1 MIELER
7 TRLMLENLGL
17 AQAALTLD
25 SHLDYAARSEITY
38 LEFINRLL
46 EDEVDFRRKR
56 SEETR
61 LKLSR
66 LPQKKTLDDF
76 DFSFQPSIDERQIR
90 ELATL
95 SFIHRQENVILLGPP
110 GVGKSHIAISLAVE
124 AIRQGLSVYFVSME
138 KLLYDLRRANNEGKL
153 HNRWKVYQRPGM
165 LVIDEIGYSQLDRVS
180 GNLFFQLVCSRYE
193 KGSMIL
199 TSNKGF
205 GEWGDLMGDVPLAT
219 AILDR
224 LLHHAHVVN
233 IRGQSYRMKSRIK
246 AQQTWWSIPDRLRMV
261 IFRPALMIKIRP
273 ALTSGYT
280 VGVAH
285 LYSAWTMLANVD
297 EKEWTYKQADD
308 FHELWNIA
316 ALYPDL
322 FTENLDEIIEILKQ
336 IKVDNDFNDSNA
348 LLKLSE
354 FNTAIR
360 YDAK

>member
-1 MIELER
+1 MVELEQ

-17 AQAALTLD
+17 SQAAITLD

-46 EDEVDFRRKR
+46 KDEADFRRKR

-66 LPQKKTLDDF
+66 LPHKKTLDEF
-76 DFSFQPSIDERQIR
+76 DFSFQPSLDERQIR

-110 GVGKSHIAISLAVE
+110 GVGKSHIAIGLAVE
-124 AIRQGLSVYFVSME
+124 AIRQGLSVYFVSMD
-138 KLLYDLRRANNEGKL
+138 KLLDDLRRANNEGRL
-153 HNRWKVYQRPGM
+153 HHRWKVYQRPGL

-180 GNLFFQLVCSRYE
+180 GNLFFQLICSRYE

-233 IRGQSYRMKSRIK
+233 IRGQSYRIK
-246 AQQTWWSIPDRLRMV
+246 ARVKASGSVIPQQFQGDMSN
-261 IFRPALMIKIRP
+261 
-273 ALTSGYT
+273 
-280 VGVAH
+280 GVVN
-285 LYSAWTMLANVD
+285 S
-297 EKEWTYKQADD
+297 
-308 FHELWNIA
+308 
-316 ALYPDL
+316 
-322 FTENLDEIIEILKQ
+322 
-336 IKVDNDFNDSNA
+336 
-348 LLKLSE
+348 
-354 FNTAIR
+354 
-360 YDAK
+360 

>member
-1 MIELER
+1 MVELEQ

-17 AQAALTLD
+17 SQAAITLD

-46 EDEVDFRRKR
+46 KDEADFRRKR

-66 LPQKKTLDDF
+66 LPHKKTLDEF
-76 DFSFQPSIDERQIR
+76 DFSIQPSLDERQIR

-110 GVGKSHIAISLAVE
+110 GVGKSHIAIGLAVE
-124 AIRQGLSVYFVSME
+124 AIRQGLSVYFVSMD
-138 KLLYDLRRANNEGKL
+138 KLLDDLRRANNEGRL
-153 HNRWKVYQRPGM
+153 HHRWKVYQRPGL

-180 GNLFFQLVCSRYE
+180 GNLFFQLICSRYE

-233 IRGQSYRMKSRIK
+233 IRGQSYRIK
-246 AQQTWWSIPDRLRMV
+246 ARVKASGSVIPQQFQGDMSN
-261 IFRPALMIKIRP
+261 
-273 ALTSGYT
+273 
-280 VGVAH
+280 GVVN
-285 LYSAWTMLANVD
+285 S
-297 EKEWTYKQADD
+297 
-308 FHELWNIA
+308 
-316 ALYPDL
+316 
-322 FTENLDEIIEILKQ
+322 
-336 IKVDNDFNDSNA
+336 
-348 LLKLSE
+348 
-354 FNTAIR
+354 
-360 YDAK
+360 

>member
-1 MIELER
+1 MLEVER

-17 AQAALTLD
+17 TQAALTLD
-25 SHLDYAARSEITY
+25 SHLDYAARSEMTY

-46 EDEVDFRRKR
+46 KDEADFRRKR

-61 LKLSR
+61 LKLSH

-110 GVGKSHIAISLAVE
+110 GVGKSHIAIGLAVE

-153 HNRWKVYQRPGM
+153 HNRWKVYQRPGL

-224 LLHHAHVVN
+224 LLHHAHVIN

-246 AQQTWWSIPDRLRMV
+246 AGVNITPQQFSVDMT
-261 IFRPALMIKIRP
+261 
-273 ALTSGYT
+273 TN
-280 VGVAH
+280 GVVN
-285 LYSAWTMLANVD
+285 S
-297 EKEWTYKQADD
+297 
-308 FHELWNIA
+308 
-316 ALYPDL
+316 
-322 FTENLDEIIEILKQ
+322 
-336 IKVDNDFNDSNA
+336 
-348 LLKLSE
+348 
-354 FNTAIR
+354 
-360 YDAK
+360 

>member
-110 GVGKSHIAISLAVE
+110 GVGKSQSP
-124 AIRQGLSVYFVSME
+124 SV
-138 KLLYDLRRANNEGKL
+138 
-153 HNRWKVYQRPGM
+153 WQ
-165 LVIDEIGYSQLDRVS
+165 
-180 GNLFFQLVCSRYE
+180 
-193 KGSMIL
+193 
-199 TSNKGF
+199 
-205 GEWGDLMGDVPLAT
+205 
-219 AILDR
+219 
-224 LLHHAHVVN
+224 
-233 IRGQSYRMKSRIK
+233 
-246 AQQTWWSIPDRLRMV
+246 
-261 IFRPALMIKIRP
+261 
-273 ALTSGYT
+273 
-280 VGVAH
+280 
-285 LYSAWTMLANVD
+285 
-297 EKEWTYKQADD
+297 
-308 FHELWNIA
+308 
-316 ALYPDL
+316 
-322 FTENLDEIIEILKQ
+322 
-336 IKVDNDFNDSNA
+336 
-348 LLKLSE
+348 
-354 FNTAIR
+354 
-360 YDAK
+360 

>member
-1 MIELER
+1 MVELEQ

-17 AQAALTLD
+17 SQAAITLD

-46 EDEVDFRRKR
+46 KDEADFKRKR

-66 LPQKKTLDDF
+66 LPHKKTLDEF
-76 DFSFQPSIDERQIR
+76 DFSFQPSLDERQIR

-110 GVGKSHIAISLAVE
+110 GVGKSHIAIGLAVE
-124 AIRQGLSVYFVSME
+124 AIRQGLSVYFVSMD
-138 KLLYDLRRANNEGKL
+138 KLLDDLRRANNEGRL
-153 HNRWKVYQRPGM
+153 HHRWKVYQRPGL

-180 GNLFFQLVCSRYE
+180 GNLFFQLICSRYE

-233 IRGQSYRMKSRIK
+233 IRGQSYRIK
-246 AQQTWWSIPDRLRMV
+246 ARVKASGSVIPQQFQGDMSN
-261 IFRPALMIKIRP
+261 
-273 ALTSGYT
+273 
-280 VGVAH
+280 GVVK
-285 LYSAWTMLANVD
+285 S
-297 EKEWTYKQADD
+297 
-308 FHELWNIA
+308 
-316 ALYPDL
+316 
-322 FTENLDEIIEILKQ
+322 
-336 IKVDNDFNDSNA
+336 
-348 LLKLSE
+348 
-354 FNTAIR
+354 
-360 YDAK
+360 

>member
-1 MIELER
+1 MVELEQ

-17 AQAALTLD
+17 SQAAITLD

-46 EDEVDFRRKR
+46 KDEADFRRKR

-66 LPQKKTLDDF
+66 LPHKKTLDEF
-76 DFSFQPSIDERQIR
+76 DFSFQPSLDERQIR

-110 GVGKSHIAISLAVE
+110 GVGKSHIAIGLAVE
-124 AIRQGLSVYFVSME
+124 AIRQGLSVYFVSMD
-138 KLLYDLRRANNEGKL
+138 KLLDDLRRANNEGRL
-153 HNRWKVYQRPGM
+153 HHRWKVYQRPGL

-180 GNLFFQLVCSRYE
+180 GNLFFQLICSRYE

-233 IRGQSYRMKSRIK
+233 IRRQSYRIK
-246 AQQTWWSIPDRLRMV
+246 ARVKASGSVIPQQFQGDMSN
-261 IFRPALMIKIRP
+261 
-273 ALTSGYT
+273 
-280 VGVAH
+280 GVVN
-285 LYSAWTMLANVD
+285 S
-297 EKEWTYKQADD
+297 
-308 FHELWNIA
+308 
-316 ALYPDL
+316 
-322 FTENLDEIIEILKQ
+322 
-336 IKVDNDFNDSNA
+336 
-348 LLKLSE
+348 
-354 FNTAIR
+354 
-360 YDAK
+360 